1 MEKIYLMNYYEQED
15 TTKLRNA
22 IKTNMSTDI
31 TLSKAQI
38 NEFNLHDFYKMQFY

>member
-1 MEKIYLMNYYEQED
+1 MERIYLMNYYEQED

-31 TLSKAQI
+31 MLSKAQI